1 MNQVA
6 MKILDWNVLKF
17 TLNKSLIITCI
28 IYCQLCPCPLAKH
41 YALYVMLS
49 SISTFEIFNTIV
61 NHMTQARVVSAN
73 RQGNMGASVTIDEPC
88 QTCVQ
93 SVKITL
99 QKV

>member
-1 MNQVA
+1 
-6 MKILDWNVLKF
+6 
-17 TLNKSLIITCI
+17 
-28 IYCQLCPCPLAKH
+28 
-41 YALYVMLS
+41 MLS

-93 SVKITL
+93 SVKMFTYVSAINTDVL
-99 QKV
+99 IVQKTCMHAYLHNCTISETTQNCL